1 MAKKVTPEQLGD
13 AIAEILEGY
22 GEDLTADC
30 NRAAAEVA
38 KYGSQELKDKA
49 AEAGIGGRKYK
60 NSFRWQL
67 LEETPFGNIYVIKST
82 QYRIAHLL
90 EHGHLIVS
98 HGKYTGRRTRAFRHW
113 SDVEQ
118 DTERKLVAAV
128 TDAINKQ
135 NRG

>member
-38 KYGSQELKDKA
+38 KYGSQELRDKA

-90 EHGHLIVS
+90 EHGHIIAS
-98 HGKYTGRRTRAFRHW
+98 HGKYTGERTKPRRHW
-113 SDVEQ
+113 SEVEQ